1 MKVVVRCRPL
11 TPKEKAA
18 GYNEVVEMSDGRVSV
33 TMNNGTSKEFSF
45 DDVYDWNSRQKDL
58 YDKTFK
64 GLVDSV
70 MKGFNGTIFA
80 YGQTGTGKTF
90 TMQGVRND
98 AELQGVIPN
107 SFGHI
112 FNYIAESS
120 NEQYL
125 VRASFLEIYMEEIR
139 DLLSRDQGKRLECKE
154 RPDCGVYVKDLSSF
168 VTKNEKEIQQIMD
181 VGNKNRSVGSTYM
194 NEQSSRSHAIFIITV
209 ECSSDDSSDEKKY
222 KVGKLN
228 LVDLAGSERQS
239 KSGAEGDRLKEANK
253 INLSLST
260 LGMVISALVERNKSH
275 IPYRDS
281 KLTRLLQD
289 SLGGNAKTIMVANIG
304 PASYNLDESLTTL
317 RYASNAKKIKN
328 TPKINE
334 DPKDALL
341 RRFQDEIKALQM
353 ALQTSNRTSTTNT
366 EDAFVSSEQENF
378 QEERDNI
385 LNNKMLIEEEKK
397 RLLSHLSA
405 KEELL
410 QKERET
416 QEDLSQ
422 QIAKMESKLLTG
434 GANIVDHTNEQQ
446 KALEVKRQQ
455 IAEEQVREQ
464 EMKRKLLEQEETAL
478 NLTETY
484 NSYQQE
490 ADAKTK
496 KLKKLFMKL
505 QSSKVEIKELI
516 ESNANERH
524 ELESTL
530 NDLIRE
536 LKLKTLI
543 VDNFIPPS
551 EKTQMME
558 GVEYDEVEDG
568 WVVKKNNLQ
577 RNNSIKLSPSINH
590 LHRPYDENILQV
602 DLELPIRTTRDYEDP
617 VIAPKIQGLLNAVL
631 AEDKEIEVSHLK

>member
-1 MKVVVRCRPL
+1 
-11 TPKEKAA
+11 
-18 GYNEVVEMSDGRVSV
+18 
-33 TMNNGTSKEFSF
+33 
-45 DDVYDWNSRQKDL
+45 
-58 YDKTFK
+58 
-64 GLVDSV
+64 
-70 MKGFNGTIFA
+70 
-80 YGQTGTGKTF
+80 
-90 TMQGVRND
+90 
-98 AELQGVIPN
+98 
-107 SFGHI
+107 
-112 FNYIAESS
+112 
-120 NEQYL
+120 
-125 VRASFLEIYMEEIR
+125 
-139 DLLSRDQGKRLECKE
+139 
-154 RPDCGVYVKDLSSF
+154 
-168 VTKNEKEIQQIMD
+168 
-181 VGNKNRSVGSTYM
+181 
-194 NEQSSRSHAIFIITV
+194 
-209 ECSSDDSSDEKKY
+209 
-222 KVGKLN
+222 
-228 LVDLAGSERQS
+228 
-239 KSGAEGDRLKEANK
+239 
-253 INLSLST
+253 
-260 LGMVISALVERNKSH
+260 
-275 IPYRDS
+275 
-281 KLTRLLQD
+281 
-289 SLGGNAKTIMVANIG
+289 
-304 PASYNLDESLTTL
+304 
-317 RYASNAKKIKN
+317 
-328 TPKINE
+328 
-334 DPKDALL
+334 
-341 RRFQDEIKALQM
+341 M

-602 DLELPIRTTRDYEDP
+602 CVFRFCIIIQNLIIKKRQSSLTKIKLFNHSINNLQLKPLNSHRTF
-617 VIAPKIQGLLNAVL
+617 
-631 AEDKEIEVSHLK
+631 